1 MKRKSVLLASAL
13 CAVLIVLLAFLG
25 RSSCI
30 ASGPFAERVLYDGDR
45 EVLFVLSK
53 DGTARYWIEG
63 EEETAGCNW
72 HLVHVECRRGGCLF
86 RCLETEALWL
96 LSPSGDGVR
105 MEKRVEGSTLSQTYF
120 FCPSSLGNRSNQ

>member
-72 HLVHVECRRGGCLF
+72 HLVHVECQRRGCVF

-96 LSPSGDGVR
+96 LSSSGGGVR
-105 MEKRVEGSTLSQTYF
+105 MEKRVEGSTLSQSYF
-120 FCPSSLGNRSNQ
+120 FRPR